1 MKKSKKQAMTVPKGM
16 VPEIEGKREAME
28 IMKMAGKKGKSKS
41 MDRKRRKKVRA
52 MC

>member
-1 MKKSKKQAMTVPKGM
+1 MKKSMNTKMPKGM
-16 VPEIEGKREAME
+16 VPKFEGKKEAMDV
-28 IMKMAGKKGKSKS
+28 MKMAGKKGKSKS